1 MSETEAGPHL
11 ALLLDPTIPDTAL
24 QAALERDGITARAI
38 SSFTDAPA
46 GTNGLLLGFGTFT
59 EREILSGA
67 ARIAERAIILSQNRA
82 NVHFIFSAI
91 VLTFS
96 HHRSIRLFDSESA

>member
-1 MSETEAGPHL
+1 MNLFPHNNIPWFRPAHNLRNCNNYSEETEAGPHL

-67 ARIAERAIILSQNRA
+67 ARIAERAKALFAAA
-82 NVHFIFSAI
+82 NP
-91 VLTFS
+91 
-96 HHRSIRLFDSESA
+96 R